1 VARADAGGTDFDPL
15 EVVVSCQDGIQ
26 RNVLF
31 GYRVIG
37 EEDLAWGID
46 LTDRRRAEERL
57 RETLADLERVNGELR
72 ASQARLAEMATH
84 DPLTGLY
91 NRREMDRY
99 LLEEI
104 ARADR
109 YGSEVTL
116 LVMDLDHFKRINDT
130 CGHLAGDQVLA
141 QVASVL
147 TRTTRP
153 NDRAIR
159 YGGEEFAIIAP
170 SMTAAQGQALA
181 ERIRCNVAETPF
193 VISLPDGRE
202 RRLSLTISIGLASL
216 PEHAHDAHAL
226 FLAADAALY
235 QAKLLGRNRVEE
247 AQSDA
252 TLMSDRNA

>member
-1 VARADAGGTDFDPL
+1 V
-15 EVVVSCQDGIQ
+15 Q
-26 RNVLF
+26 RNILF

-37 EEDLAWGID
+37 NEDLAWGLD
-46 LTDRRRAEERL
+46 LTDRRRVEEHL
-57 RETLADLERVNGELR
+57 RDTLADLGRVNRQLR
-72 ASQARLAEMATH
+72 ASQARLADMATH

-109 YGSEVTL
+109 YGSELTL

-130 CGHLAGDQVLA
+130 WGHLAGDQVLA
-141 QVASVL
+141 QAASIL
-147 TRTTRP
+147 SRTTRP

-170 SMTAAQGQALA
+170 VMSAAQGRALA
-181 ERIRCNVAETPF
+181 ERIRCSVAETPF
-193 VISLPDGRE
+193 LISLPDGRGS
-202 RRLSLTISIGLASL
+202 RLSLTISIGLACL
-216 PEHAHDAHAL
+216 PEHAHDAHGL

-235 QAKLLGRNRVEE
+235 HAKLLGRNRVAE
-247 AQSDA
+247 AQPGPAVGSDQ
-252 TLMSDRNA
+252 DD